1 MAGTIILITG
11 GARSGKSS
19 FAERCAAG
27 AGRSVAYIATAR
39 MEDDEMGERIRL
51 HRQRRPAHW
60 LTWEAP
66 SAAQTAMEQAGC
78 QADIILFDCLTL
90 YTANLM
96 LAADA
101 PRDREQRRQ
110 FVIDDIIRLL
120 DSARATQKTVIFVTN
135 EVGQGIVP
143 DNPLAREFRD
153 LAGAV
158 NQLAAAAA
166 DKVYLTV
173 CGLAI
178 DVKKLSVDAGE
189 IDL

>member
-51 HRQRRPAHW
+51 HRQRRPPHW

-66 SAAQTAMEQAGC
+66 SAAQTAMEQAGRL
-78 QADIILFDCLTL
+78 ADIILFDCLTL

-101 PRDREQRRQ
+101 PRDREKRRQ
-110 FVIDDIIRLL
+110 FVVDDIIRLL

-178 DVKKLSVDAGE
+178 DVKKLSIDAGE
-189 IDL
+189 VDL

>member
-1 MAGTIILITG
+1 MTGRIILITG

-27 AGRSVAYIATAR
+27 ADRNVAYIATAR
-39 MEDDEMGERIRL
+39 TEDDEMRDRICL

-66 SAAQTAMEQAGC
+66 CAAQTAVEQAGR

-101 PRDREQRRQ
+101 PSDREQRHR
-110 FVIDDIIRLL
+110 FVVDDIVRLL
-120 DSARATQKTVIFVTN
+120 DSAKATQKTVIFVTN

-153 LAGAV
+153 LAGVV

-173 CGLAI
+173 CGLAV
-178 DVKKLSVDAGE
+178 DVKKLSVDAG
-189 IDL
+189 DVAL

>member
-1 MAGTIILITG
+1 MITG

-27 AGRSVAYIATAR
+27 AGRNVAYIATAR
-39 MEDDEMGERIRL
+39 TEDDEMRERICL

-66 SAAQTAMEQAGC
+66 CAAQAAMKQAGR

-90 YTANLM
+90 YTTNLM

-101 PRDREQRRQ
+101 PRDREQRRR
-110 FVIDDIIRLL
+110 FVVDDIVRLL
-120 DSARATQKTVIFVTN
+120 DSAKATQKTVIFVTN

-153 LAGAV
+153 LAGTV

-173 CGLAI
+173 CGLAV